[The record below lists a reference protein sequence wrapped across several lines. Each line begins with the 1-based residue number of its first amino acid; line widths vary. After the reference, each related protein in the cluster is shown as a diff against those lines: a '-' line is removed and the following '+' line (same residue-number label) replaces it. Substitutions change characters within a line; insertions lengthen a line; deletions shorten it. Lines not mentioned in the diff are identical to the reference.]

1 MKTAALTMV
10 LAWAAITAGCTTTEN
25 SSRNLGDPSVHGK
38 TLAEQVCS
46 DCHGVTGNSINPTFP
61 RLAGQQAWYL
71 SAQLKEFR
79 GHHRG
84 DPAGFEYMWGISR
97 SLTDAQIKELA
108 TYYAEQKPDADKP
121 ENTKLEDKGKV
132 IFASGIPGEGV
143 PACMACHGAEGAGSA
158 QFPRIAGQHANYIVK
173 QLNVF
178 QSTEGRPNAAAMKV
192 VAHNLKP
199 AEIKAV
205 AAYVSTIETKW
216 PPHAEN

>member
-1 MKTAALTMV
+1 MKTASITLLLAL
-10 LAWAAITAGCTTTEN
+10 AAIATGCTTTES

-71 SAQLKEFR
+71 ISELKEFR
-79 GHHRG
+79 AHDRL
-84 DPAGFEYMWGISR
+84 DPEGFEYMWGISR

-108 TYYAEQKPDADKP
+108 AYFSAQKPGAGQP
-121 ENTKLEDKGKV
+121 ENTQLESAGKA
-132 IFASGIPGEGV
+132 IFSNGIPGEGV
-143 PACMACHGAEGAGSA
+143 PACMACHGAEGAGSVA
-158 QFPRIAGQHANYIVK
+158 FPRIAGQHADYIIK

-178 QSTEGRPNAAAMKV
+178 QRTDERSDATAMKV

-199 AEIKAV
+199 EEMKAV
-205 AAYVSTIETKW
+205 AAYVSTITTKW
-216 PPHAEN
+216 PPKVAN